1 MVYAR
6 IKTSQF
12 FDLIKTEV
20 EARDW
25 IWRSRF
31 GGKDFVCPEAFNTSS
46 LWYFDFGPGRLIR
59 GIIDP
64 FNIFIACLRL
74 RSQTRQNSSK
84 IRPFDFLVLF
94 L

>member
-31 GGKDFVCPEAFNTSS
+31 NGKDFVCPECGYEKYWQHKA
-46 LWYFDFGPGRLIR
+46 RCEIR
-59 GIIDP
+59 E
-64 FNIFIACLRL
+64 C
-74 RSQTRQNSSK
+74 RSCQ
-84 IRPFDFLVLF
+84 L
-94 L
+94 

>member
-31 GGKDFVCPEAFNTSS
+31 GGKDFVCPECTHEKYWRIEDIDGPHFN
-46 LWYFDFGPGRLIR
+46 R
-59 GIIDP
+59 GLPTKGI
-64 FNIFIACLRL
+64 
-74 RSQTRQNSSK
+74 T
-84 IRPFDFLVLF
+84 V
-94 L
+94 